1 MFVEQYYSILHH
13 KPEEVFKFYKDSSI
27 MSRPGADD
35 AMISV
40 TTMQSIDE
48 TVKSLDFG
56 SFKVVIATVD
66 AQYSHK
72 DGVIVLV
79 TGSLSGK
86 EATTQ
91 KFTQTF
97 FLAPQENS
105 GFFVRNDIFRYVS
118 DGDVQEVINV
128 PTDPVTETSIDVPV
142 EDISG

>member
-1 MFVEQYYSILHH
+1 
-13 KPEEVFKFYKDSSI
+13 
-27 MSRPGADD
+27 
-35 AMISV
+35 MI
-40 TTMQSIDE
+40 T
-48 TVKSLDFG
+48 
-56 SFKVVIATVD
+56 TVD

-79 TGSLSGK
+79 TGSLTGK
-86 EATTQ
+86 EATPQ

-118 DGDVQEVINV
+118 DGDAQEVINV
-128 PTDPVTETSIDVPV
+128 PTDPVTETTADAPV